1 MFYEISFR
9 LEEAQAN
16 FVKISKVI
24 KVEIDFFERYR
35 VKDFKNAIILYLVR
49 WVNFTNILQAAFTHA
64 DPNSAKKTVK
74 SRSFLR
80 FWDLHMYKF
89 CINTLMKSTPEASIL

>member
-35 VKDFKNAIILYLVR
+35 VKDFKNAIILYLVS
-49 WVNFTNILQAAFTHA
+49 WSPQSYKINLVG
-64 DPNSAKKTVK
+64 KKTKLVLNLLTVHYLDLFTPTPF
-74 SRSFLR
+74 SSFDIEWFVLATKIP
-80 FWDLHMYKF
+80 F
-89 CINTLMKSTPEASIL
+89 T